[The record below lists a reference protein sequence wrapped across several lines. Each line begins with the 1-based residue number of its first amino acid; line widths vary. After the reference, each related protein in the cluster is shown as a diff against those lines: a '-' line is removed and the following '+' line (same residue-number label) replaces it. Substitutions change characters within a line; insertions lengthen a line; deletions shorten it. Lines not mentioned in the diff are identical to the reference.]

1 MKKILSNGHG
11 HRARTRVMVAMLAV
25 LVILCI
31 SGCDSCVGKRSAS
44 SGTPH
49 AQSPAAPLSAPARQT
64 PVSPVVPPPAPPSG
78 TVGGAADA
86 EPPQAAEDKAAPKS
100 YSPEVLLNIK
110 PGMSYEEVQQALG
123 DPGMIIAGTDQENSV
138 YRWSNSGISFMGRF
152 ENGRLI
158 RKNMIAPEYGE
169 RLPDEDTMQF
179 DRDLFDTITPG
190 MRFEDVLA
198 IIGMDAQ
205 PLSPGNNKVKL
216 YKWTDLNGSSIT
228 ARFEDQVLVRKS
240 GVIVEPESEAT
251 AEEAEESRP
260 DDTEE
265 DSYPVEEAV
274 EDDYVPVPVQPTR
287 PPVVN
292 REASETAPQQARIH
306 VVGAKR
312 REREIAEDPSPFAGR
327 SYRPEV
333 KLPEYKRSLRSGS
346 YRIHIHNT
354 TTSRADVAIISDE
367 GGLELSVGPE
377 SHALA
382 HVKRGTYQFYFI
394 YEDAPYTLHQGQ
406 RIPVEELL
414 TDFAV
419 YLFDDSSRVD
429 LF

>member
-1 MKKILSNGHG
+1 M
-11 HRARTRVMVAMLAV
+11 
-25 LVILCI
+25 
-31 SGCDSCVGKRSAS
+31 
-44 SGTPH
+44 
-49 AQSPAAPLSAPARQT
+49 
-64 PVSPVVPPPAPPSG
+64 
-78 TVGGAADA
+78 
-86 EPPQAAEDKAAPKS
+86 
-100 YSPEVLLNIK
+100 
-110 PGMSYEEVQQALG
+110 
-123 DPGMIIAGTDQENSV
+123 
-138 YRWSNSGISFMGRF
+138 
-152 ENGRLI
+152 
-158 RKNMIAPEYGE
+158 
-169 RLPDEDTMQF
+169 
-179 DRDLFDTITPG
+179 
-190 MRFEDVLA
+190 
-198 IIGMDAQ
+198 
-205 PLSPGNNKVKL
+205 
-216 YKWTDLNGSSIT
+216 
-228 ARFEDQVLVRKS
+228 
-240 GVIVEPESEAT
+240 
-251 AEEAEESRP
+251 
-260 DDTEE
+260 
-265 DSYPVEEAV
+265 
-274 EDDYVPVPVQPTR
+274 
-287 PPVVN
+287 VN

-382 HVKRGTYQFYFI
+382 RVKRGTYQFYFI